1 MKKSDK
7 GKEIFDGFDKKIKEL
22 EEKIESPETE
32 KANELPRPKGA
43 GYQKRFKKAW
53 QNELFKRNAPR
64 GGEFNPTLD

>member
-1 MKKSDK
+1 MYIIYKFR
-7 GKEIFDGFDKKIKEL
+7 G
-22 EEKIESPETE
+22 EKL
-32 KANELPRPKGA
+32 KNERPRPKGA